1 MSNQH
6 VDPVMRDILDALGYG
21 AMNAA
26 DALRRSDIDAASQSA
41 QAAVDRCRDE
51 ACLDA
56 RAASHGAPI
65 QAAFAADRQMLTAY
79 QARLQE
85 LEAKL
90 YATHSALEVCR
101 NERNRLRQFCDS
113 FADWEQVLTGETE
126 PTPID
131 QDVVIEALKV
141 LRDRHL
147 NEMEAIIE
155 PMHRKWLA
163 QFWSE

>member
-1 MSNQH
+1 M
-6 VDPVMRDILDALGYG
+6 
-21 AMNAA
+21 
-26 DALRRSDIDAASQSA
+26 
-41 QAAVDRCRDE
+41 
-51 ACLDA
+51 DA

>member
-1 MSNQH
+1 MSNH
-6 VDPVMRDILDALGYG
+6 NVDPVMRDILDALGYG
-21 AMNAA
+21 AVNAA
-26 DALRRSDIDAASQSA
+26 DALRRSDIAAASESA

-51 ACLDA
+51 AWRDV
-56 RAASHGAPI
+56 RAASTSTPVK
-65 QAAFAADRQMLTAY
+65 AALAADRQMLSAY
-79 QARLQE
+79 QARLQV

-101 NERNRLRQFCDS
+101 NERNQLRQFCDS
-113 FADWEQVLTGETE
+113 FADWEQVLTGQTE

-141 LRDRHL
+141 LRDRHI
-147 NEMEAIIE
+147 NELEAIIE
-155 PMHRKWLA
+155 PLHCKWLA